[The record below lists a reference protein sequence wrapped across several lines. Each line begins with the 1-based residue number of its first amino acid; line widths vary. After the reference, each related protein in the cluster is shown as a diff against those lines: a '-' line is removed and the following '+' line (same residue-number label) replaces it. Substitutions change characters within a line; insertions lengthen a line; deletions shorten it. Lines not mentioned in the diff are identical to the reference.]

1 MQSQQ
6 NREPGVKSM
15 LRGALV
21 SRSVAE
27 WIETHIVISLLLLV
41 ATALSACAGSGSA
54 EVTATLAP
62 TPTAHSDSPD
72 TPPHTHAKDGLMVF
86 TDNLPAPALVPNTI
100 DRNELF
106 DQLSADKPIVVGV
119 VDDSGQTVVLTIPT
133 MF

>member
-1 MQSQQ
+1 
-6 NREPGVKSM
+6 M

-86 TDNLPAPALVPNTI
+86 TDDLPAPALVPNTI

-106 DQLSADKPIVVGV
+106 DQLSADTERDFFMGSEAAKEYGIIDNIVTRKPSDG
-119 VDDSGQTVVLTIPT
+119 
-133 MF
+133 